1 MIGKLNFQEEIGD
14 ARLPKGAIGLHQR
27 VTPRSECETELLR
40 NLLRV
45 SRQLG
50 V

>member
-1 MIGKLNFQEEIGD
+1 MIGKLNFQQKIGD
-14 ARLPKGAIGLHQR
+14 ARLGKGASGLHQR
-27 VTPRSECETELLR
+27 VTPRSERETESLR
-40 NLLRV
+40 NLLCV